1 MIAAV
6 VLASGFSRRLGQ
18 SKLTLAVGG
27 RTLLNRALDAVSG
40 AESIGRRLVVLQPA
54 DLRLLD
60 RSGYPAVDLLA
71 NPHAAEGQSAAIR
84 LATTQLAADSGLEA
98 IVFAVVDQPFLQSAV
113 FDSLAQAWA
122 DGAGEILVSSYDG
135 RRGNPVLFGRR
146 FFSQLQALQ
155 GDVGGRE
162 ILRAHPD
169 AVREVAMP
177 DPAAGQDVDTW
188 EDFQAARVRADVEAN
203 PP

>member
-18 SKLTLAVGG
+18 SKLTLRVGG
-27 RTLLNRALDAVSG
+27 RTLLERALDAVAG
-40 AESIGRRLVVLQPA
+40 AEEIGRKLVVLQPESLMFLNRA
-54 DLRLLD
+54 RYA
-60 RSGYPAVDLLA
+60 GIEPLA
-71 NPHAAEGQSAAIR
+71 NPNAAEGQSAAIR
-84 LATTQLAADSGLEA
+84 LATARLAADPAVEA
-98 IVFAVVDQPFLQSAV
+98 IIFSVVDQPFLTPAV
-113 FDSLAQAWA
+113 FAALAAAWTR
-122 DGAGEILVSSYDG
+122 GVGEILVSTYEG

-146 FFSQLQALQ
+146 FFGELQQLA

-162 ILRAHPD
+162 LLRGHPE

-188 EDFQAARVRADVEAN
+188 EDLRAAQAAASE
-203 PP
+203 